1 MERRK
6 EKRVNGAAVQR
17 IAGRIR
23 PGYAVVVI
31 NLSPSG
37 ALVEGARP
45 LPPGRRVDVHLAEDE
60 LRILVRAQVIRCSV
74 AALDADSITYRAGL
88 VFEARLEMRDQ
99 QTPRID
105 RVVEEESSFVDAS
118 VECVAATR
126 KTPFPVTGPRPEN
139 RGPI

>member
-6 EKRVNGAAVQR
+6 EQRVNGAAVRR
-17 IAGRIR
+17 ISGRIR

-45 LPPGRRVDVHLAEDE
+45 LPPGRRVDVHLVEDD
-60 LRILVRAQVIRCSV
+60 LRLLVRALVIRCSV

-88 VFEARLEMRDQ
+88 VFEERVDVRER
-99 QTPRID
+99 QTPSVY
-105 RVVEEESSFVDAS
+105 RVPELEAPFVPVRGQSLPAFVS
-118 VECVAATR
+118 APLERLAANGKMR
-126 KTPFPVTGPRPEN
+126 
-139 RGPI
+139 